1 MDIFDAMRLWRL
13 THGLA
18 ARHEGWELVKLINEA
33 TIFPTSKLW
42 DRHPDTAK
50 RDARLLVM
58 SGQGPHHKAARA
70 LLRAYS
76 PNVWQQM
83 VLEHLEHKAN
93 AESSML

>member
-1 MDIFDAMRLWRL
+1 MDSCDAARLWRL
-13 THGLA
+13 THGPA
-18 ARHEGWELVKLINEA
+18 ARHEGWQLIEA
-33 TIFPTSKLW
+33 AYPITIVPTSKLW
-42 DRHPDTAK
+42 DRHPDIAK
-50 RDARLLVM
+50 RDARFLVM

-93 AESSML
+93 TESSTP

>member
-1 MDIFDAMRLWRL
+1 MDIFDAARLWRL

-18 ARHEGWELVKLINEA
+18 ARHEGWDLMPTVDGVKVFAE
-33 TIFPTSKLW
+33 
-42 DRHPDTAK
+42 

>member
-1 MDIFDAMRLWRL
+1 MDIFDAMHLWRL
-13 THGLA
+13 THGLT
-18 ARHEGWELVKLINEA
+18 ARHEGWELVELINEV

-42 DRHPDTAK
+42 DRNPRTAERDT
-50 RDARLLVM
+50 RFLVM

-93 AESSML
+93 AEDPTP